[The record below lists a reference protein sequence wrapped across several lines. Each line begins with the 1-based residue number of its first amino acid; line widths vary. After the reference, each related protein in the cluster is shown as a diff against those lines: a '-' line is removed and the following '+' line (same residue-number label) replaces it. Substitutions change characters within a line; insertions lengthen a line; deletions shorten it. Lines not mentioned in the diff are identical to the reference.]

1 MNRMIV
7 WYVAALALAVVIWR
21 RGRRRWIAVLL
32 TAVVA
37 VNAVGDFLRRDRL

>member
-7 WYVAALALAVVIWR
+7 WYGAALALAGVIWR

-32 TAVVA
+32 TAVV
-37 VNAVGDFLRRDRL
+37 VLNAVGDFLRRDRL